1 MIILK
6 KNLIKEKQQE
16 KHTKT
21 EQKILKSNDNPFIV
35 KLSFSFQDKEFIY
48 CDRIYISR
56 RIIFSFT

>member
-1 MIILK
+1 MKILK

-35 KLSFSFQDKEFIY
+35 KLYFSF
-48 CDRIYISR
+48 
-56 RIIFSFT
+56 